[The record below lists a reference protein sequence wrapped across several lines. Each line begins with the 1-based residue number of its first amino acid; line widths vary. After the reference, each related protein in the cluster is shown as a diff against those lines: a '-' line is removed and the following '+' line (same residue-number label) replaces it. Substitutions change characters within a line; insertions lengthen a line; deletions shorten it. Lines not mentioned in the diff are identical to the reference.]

1 MLVRRALRSIGFLAL
16 LGAPLASAAFN
27 FDQYKP
33 GNLDELLSQERPDS
47 GTKVLTPQKLN
58 IEVTLVSYAER
69 CNTVFLKNTLVML
82 GVPKDVVA
90 GVPISK
96 CIKVK
101 SAKGQIASL
110 YVQDT
115 VAEYLPDEVPLG
127 SMFNIYSDFVFLGKD
142 GPGIL
147 VNEFQSQKK

>member
-1 MLVRRALRSIGFLAL
+1 MLVRRVLSSIGFLAL
-16 LGAPLASAAFN
+16 LGAPLASSAFN

-33 GNLDELLSQERPDS
+33 GSLDELLAQQRPDS
-47 GTKVLTPQKLN
+47 GTQVLTPQKLN
-58 IEVTLVSYAER
+58 MEVILVSYAES

-101 SAKGQIASL
+101 SSKGQIASL
-110 YVQDT
+110 YVQDA

-127 SMFNIYSDFVFLGKD
+127 SRFNIYSDFMFLSKD